1 MSLESWD
8 ETFRELRRA
17 YLLGTEERLERLAR
31 GLDALARRT
40 GDPTALAEIRTCFHG
55 FAGSGGTY
63 GFPAVSEAGRE
74 GEETCD
80 RILRERSDTTP
91 SDLAVLYRLAD
102 ALRAT
107 FGPREEEA
115 APLGEPASPSAAP
128 PGEAF
133 ILDEDG
139 TFRAALSGLLER
151 EGFRVSAFGTL
162 SEARAALADR
172 TPNLL
177 VTALTL
183 PDGPGAS
190 VIESL
195 REQPRGQSTVVAVVG
210 SGAGFLDKVEVVTSG
225 ADLFVE
231 KPVDLEPFVRRL
243 RLALEPQGTESP
255 RILSVEDDPDQAG
268 FIRAVLES
276 AGFEVRTVS
285 DPARLESEAVSFRP
299 DLFLM
304 DVNLPG
310 ARGYDLVR
318 FLRRDERF
326 ATLPVV
332 FLTVE
337 GREQARIAALRAG
350 GDDHLVKPVA
360 PGLLVSTVAARLE
373 RARILKGLLVRDG
386 LTGLLTHT
394 AFLERAR
401 AAVAAAERTPDRPRA
416 LVILELDHFKT
427 VNDTW
432 GHPVGDR
439 VLAALGGFLRRRLR
453 ASDAIGRIGGE
464 EFALLFEDLS
474 GDDTLRLVRRLLS
487 EFEALPHRS
496 DDGRVFNVS
505 FSGGIALLEPPAMKL
520 ESWRRAADAALYE
533 AKRTGR
539 GRVEMAGRT
548 AGVAGRKE
556 SP

>member
-1 MSLESWD
+1 MESWD
-8 ETFRELRRA
+8 ETFRELRQA
-17 YLLGTEERLERLAR
+17 YLLGTGERLERLAR
-31 GLDALARRT
+31 GLEALARRP
-40 GDPTALAEIRTCFHG
+40 DDVAALAEIRTCFHG

-63 GFPAVSEAGRE
+63 GFPAVSDAGRE
-74 GEETCD
+74 GEKTCD
-80 RILRERSDTTP
+80 RILRQESDAP
-91 SDLAVLYRLAD
+91 ASDLAALYSIAD
-102 ALRAT
+102 TLRAAL
-107 FGPREEEA
+107 GQREEETPSPGES
-115 APLGEPASPSAAP
+115 APPPGAL
-128 PGEAF
+128 PGEAVV
-133 ILDEDG
+133 LDEDG
-139 TFRAALSGLLER
+139 TFRAALSLLLER
-151 EGFRVSAFGTL
+151 EGLRVQAFGTL

-172 TPNLL
+172 TPDLL
-177 VTALTL
+177 VTAIALSG
-183 PDGPGAS
+183 GPAAPL
-190 VIESL
+190 IEFL

-231 KPVDLEPFVRRL
+231 KPLELEAFARQL
-243 RLALEPQGTESP
+243 HLALEPQGTETP

-276 AGFEVRTVS
+276 AGFEVRTVAEPS
-285 DPARLESEAVSFRP
+285 RLESEAASFRP

-332 FLTVE
+332 FLTAE

-350 GDDHLVKPVA
+350 GDDYLVKPVA

-373 RARILKGLLVRDG
+373 RARLLKGLLVRDG

-394 AFLERAR
+394 AFLERVG

-416 LVILELDHFKT
+416 LAILDIDHFKL

-439 VLAALGGFLRRRLR
+439 VLAALGLFLRRRLR
-453 ASDAIGRIGGE
+453 ASDSIGRIGGE
-464 EFALLFEDLS
+464 EFGLLFEELS
-474 GDDTLRLVRRLLS
+474 GDDALRLVRRLLS
-487 EFEALPHRS
+487 EFETLPHRS
-496 DDGRVFNVS
+496 DDGRVFHVT
-505 FSGGIALLEPPAMKL
+505 FSGGIALLEAPAMTL

-533 AKRTGR
+533 AKAAGR
-539 GRVEMAGRT
+539 RRVEMAHRIIGN
-548 AGVAGRKE
+548 AGRKE
-556 SP
+556 KG